1 MNPSNHLSGKHRGR
15 VAGAHPQSQ
24 FKVVSGGGNI
34 TMKIKWQ
41 WRGWLIN
48 QILFL
53 FHLLSFWLTYLQGRM
68 QGPLLDNFEPPP
80 QPWVQNLTER
90 GSCLAKTIFFFAPPP
105 ENLVCAPVSSPMLS
119 WIQVSRQE
127 I

>member
-1 MNPSNHLSGKHRGR
+1 MNPSNHLSRQTQGEGGR
-15 VAGAHPQSQ
+15 RAHPQSQ

-48 QILFL
+48 QIFFL
-53 FHLLSFWLTYLQGRM
+53 FHLLSFWLTFLQGRM

-80 QPWVQNLTER
+80 SL
-90 GSCLAKTIFFFAPPP
+90 GYKI
-105 ENLVCAPVSSPMLS
+105 
-119 WIQVSRQE
+119 
-127 I
+127 